1 MLRINVVI
9 INFFII
15 NFVTQPAVQHN
26 QQSNAVLL
34 CSTVK
39 KQYSIAMQ
47 HSGQSNAVMLC
58 KHSCVLYFC
67 VQYYVVT
74 AIVNGSKL
82 LYQTGSTVQVP
93 NCSYT
98 IHTEMWKEHGG
109 KSTRRLHTKDPNAYS
124 IIIITRSPIGR
135 HGSPPLSLASGQPL
149 SGSELDMSF
158 YEDDTLPLLLR
169 SLKGVVARHF
179 WVLF

>member
-1 MLRINVVI
+1 
-9 INFFII
+9 
-15 NFVTQPAVQHN
+15 
-26 QQSNAVLL
+26 
-34 CSTVK
+34 
-39 KQYSIAMQ
+39 
-47 HSGQSNAVMLC
+47 MLC
-58 KHSCVLYFC
+58 KHACVLYFC

-109 KSTRRLHTKDPNAYS
+109 KSTRRLHTKNPIAYS

-149 SGSELDMSF
+149 SGSELEMSF

-169 SLKGVVARHF
+169 SLKEVVARHF
-179 WVLF
+179 WVLLSIVGELKATSGTSDVFISFPVRRIWFDNRCKN